1 MEQMVTTLPRSQEDG
16 LNSRVALRIAPD
28 IISTDIVDEPSR
40 LYHISKR
47 FIDIVLATIGIVVL
61 TPVFLII
68 AIRIKC
74 DDGGP
79 VFHFRE
85 IVGLHGKRFFAL
97 KFRTMIPDADTYL
110 EKHPDLLRQYQQ
122 NMKLLNDPRITRTGK
137 FLRRTS
143 LDELPQLFNVLA
155 GQMSLVGPRI
165 IHPSELPRYREW
177 AIKRLSVKPGIT
189 GLWQV
194 SGRQHISYEERI
206 VFDMSYIDNR
216 SYIDDLAILFKT
228 FKVFVIHTGA

>member
-16 LNSRVALRIAPD
+16 LNSRVALRITPD

-47 FIDIVLATIGIVVL
+47 CIDIVLATIGIVVL

-85 IVGLHGKRFFAL
+85 IVAY
-97 KFRTMIPDADTYL
+97 MV
-110 EKHPDLLRQYQQ
+110 
-122 NMKLLNDPRITRTGK
+122 
-137 FLRRTS
+137 
-143 LDELPQLFNVLA
+143 NV
-155 GQMSLVGPRI
+155 SS
-165 IHPSELPRYREW
+165 PS
-177 AIKRLSVKPGIT
+177 SF
-189 GLWQV
+189 
-194 SGRQHISYEERI
+194 GR
-206 VFDMSYIDNR
+206 
-216 SYIDDLAILFKT
+216 
-228 FKVFVIHTGA
+228 

>member
-47 FIDIVLATIGIVVL
+47 CIDIVLATIGIVVL

>member
-16 LNSRVALRIAPD
+16 LNSRVALRITPD

-47 FIDIVLATIGIVVL
+47 CIDIVLATIGIVVL